1 MLVNFYID
9 PDAIDNN
16 TNAYHIRALRT
27 KWQQHGVLAH
37 PSQDDGG
44 FTNIRRKFP
53 ELDQSIQRIW
63 ALAWRE
69 IGNDPIRFLKCRD
82 DFSLALVSEGRAQQ
96 RQIPN
101 GDSMYLSSGSL
112 GTVEWIRLTEVNE
125 SKELRRAEGL
135 GGKRIGIGE
144 RVTDLWQ
151 ERFQQLARHA
161 REVVIVDEWAVR
173 DNTIQGLVQF
183 LDLLDR
189 DSSGCDVT
197 IYSSPETE
205 LQEQVTAIINNLSD
219 CAVQL
224 DGYGINSIELRLR
237 PEDDFRLYAHDR
249 HIRFDNRVIGIG
261 RGLRVFQY
269 ETVREATD
277 SSYRLL
283 SPGTREGKEN
293 DLDEKAHRISDFYFY
308 LPIGASRQ

>member
-1 MLVNFYID
+1 MEVLQTYAANF
-9 PDAIDNN
+9 
-16 TNAYHIRALRT
+16 
-27 KWQQHGVLAH
+27 
-37 PSQDDGG
+37 
-44 FTNIRRKFP
+44 
-53 ELDQSIQRIW
+53 RIW
-63 ALAWRE
+63 ARAWRE
-69 IGNDPIRFLKCRD
+69 IENDPIRFLKCRD
-82 DFSLALVSEGRAQQ
+82 NFQVTLISQIRA
-96 RQIPN
+96 RNEQIPD
-101 GDSMYLSSGSL
+101 GYSKYFRG
-112 GTVEWIRLTEVNE
+112 VEAVRLAQISD

-205 LQEQVTAIINNLSD
+205 TQEEVSSINDKLSD

-308 LPIGASRQ
+308 LPIGTPTQ